1 MPVLLRDE
9 WPPFAFGADH
19 FDTMLQ
25 GAKGCTEV
33 GTGVG
38 LHVEVQAYFEDV
50 KV

>member
-33 GTGVG
+33 GMGGRSTRGSAG
-38 LHVEVQAYFEDV
+38 IF
-50 KV
+50 